1 MNDHIEIQEAIAAYV
16 THSIDPQERAHTEH
30 ELLEH
35 LPGCP
40 SCTALMRDL
49 RELAGDLALVPDARP
64 ISEIAEARVMTAVTG
79 SRPVAGV
86 RARSGWPRAAA
97 GAMALAIVASAVVN
111 VVVVTRANHNDARTR
126 AAISAMALVS
136 DPRAQHAVLQ
146 GPSGSL
152 TMSVLPTGKGVL
164 IAQGLTQ
171 APSGS
176 VYELWLSQDTRYVP
190 VRTFSPD
197 GGDVV
202 LPFNVSAGQ
211 YTGAAITVE
220 QHYVTQPT
228 RSPSWSGSLT
238 A

>member
-1 MNDHIEIQEAIAAYV
+1 MNDHVEIQEAIAAYV
-16 THSIDPQERAHTEH
+16 THSLDPEERARTEH

-40 SCTALMRDL
+40 SCAALLRDL
-49 RELAGDLALVPDARP
+49 RELAGDLALIPDARRV
-64 ISEIAEARVMTAVTG
+64 SETGEARVMTAVTG
-79 SRPVAGV
+79 TRPASAM
-86 RARSGWPRAAA
+86 RARTAWPRAAA
-97 GAMALAIVASAVVN
+97 GVVAVAIAASAVLN
-111 VVVVTRANHNDARTR
+111 VIVVSHAHHDEARTR
-126 AAISAMALVS
+126 SALQAIALVS

-152 TMSVLPTGKGVL
+152 TMSVLPSGKGVL
-164 IAQGLTQ
+164 IAQGLAP

-176 VYELWLSQDTRYVP
+176 VYELWLAQDSRYIPARVF
-190 VRTFSPD
+190 TPD

-202 LPFNVSAGQ
+202 LAFSVTGGS

-228 RSPSWSGSLT
+228 GAPSFSGFLT